1 MARNTN
7 PFSELE
13 RFFERMSDQFERS
26 ADDWEVGWNALPGQ
40 SMAVDVADH
49 DDEYVLEA
57 DLPGFE
63 KDDIDVRITDH
74 TLHIEA
80 EREEAAETESDEY
93 VRRERSHRA
102 TSRSI
107 TLPGEVDADGVS
119 ATYDAGVLRVTVPK
133 AEPLSESHRI
143 EVN

>member
-1 MARNTN
+1 MASRTN

-13 RFFERMSDQFERS
+13 RFFDRMSEQFERS
-26 ADDWEVGWNALPGQ
+26 SGDWEMGWNALPGR
-40 SMAVDVADH
+40 SMAVDLADH

-80 EREEAAETESDEY
+80 EREEATETESENY

-107 TLPGEVDADGVS
+107 TLPSEVETDGIE

-143 EVN
+143 DVN

>member
-1 MARNTN
+1 MARSTN

-13 RFFERMSDQFERS
+13 QFFERMSDQFERS
-26 ADDWEVGWNALPGQ
+26 ADDWEVGWSLPSQ
-40 SMAVDVADH
+40 SMAVDLADH

-74 TLHIEA
+74 TLHVDA
-80 EREEAAETESDEY
+80 EREAATDTTSENY
-93 VRRERSHRA
+93 VRRERSHRT

-107 TLPGEVDADGVS
+107 TLPGEVETDGVT
-119 ATYDAGVLRVTVPK
+119 ATYDAGVLRVSIPK

-143 EVN
+143 DVN